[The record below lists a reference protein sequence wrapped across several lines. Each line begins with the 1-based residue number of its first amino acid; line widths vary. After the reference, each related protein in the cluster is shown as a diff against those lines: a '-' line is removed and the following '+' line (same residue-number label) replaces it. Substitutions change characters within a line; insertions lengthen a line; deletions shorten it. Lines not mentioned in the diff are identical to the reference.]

1 MRKFTRNGIIAEPLA
16 TSKKVKMKKKI
27 LFFLV
32 TLSISIVFSQ
42 NSDERILFV
51 VDSVP
56 VIKEPEKG
64 FGTLSEEVID
74 RVDVLSDKKTIE
86 LSGYKGV
93 DKIMYIFTKAYV
105 QRPDSIKAIPTTN
118 LMTKKSGTWY
128 LKNSPNPYSGPFR
141 DYYLNGKLQGEG
153 ILHNGRL
160 KGKRRMYHLNGNISD
175 EIQYENGFSNG
186 LEKRYYEDG
195 TLKQE
200 GIIKNEKKIGD
211 WKAYHPNGQLKNITP
226 FQTNGK
232 INGKSITYY
241 STGKVKSSYEYE
253 DGTYVKNK
261 TFEKFYKLYNEG
273 QEYFRTGYFK
283 SAIKK
288 YSKCIELD
296 PTSADSYFARGTA
309 RLNEFEYD
317 GAIEDFDK
325 TIEIEPYFTNA
336 YANRAFVTIRKYE
349 FANSRDIKGFEGVKI
364 MSSKKAEIPWE
375 EKEMVCADLN
385 KAVSLGDDSPMVLE
399 ALKTHCKK

>member
-1 MRKFTRNGIIAEPLA
+1 MA
-16 TSKKVKMKKKI
+16 TSKKLKIKSKI
-27 LFFLV
+27 LLFLL
-32 TLSISIVFSQ
+32 TLSVSIAFGQ
-42 NSDERILFV
+42 NSNERILFV

-64 FGTLSEEVID
+64 FGDLSEKVID

-86 LSGYKGV
+86 LRGYKDV
-93 DKIMYIFTKAYV
+93 DKIMYVFTKAYV

-118 LMTKKSGTWY
+118 LMTKNNGTWY
-128 LKNSPNPYSGPFR
+128 LKNNTNPYSGPFR
-141 DYYLNGKLQGEG
+141 DYYLNGKLQGQG

-160 KGKRRMYHLNGNISD
+160 KGKRIIYHLNGNISD
-175 EIQYENGFSNG
+175 EMEYENGFSNG
-186 LEKRYYEDG
+186 MEKSYYEDG

-200 GIIKNEKKIGD
+200 GIIKNETKIGD

-226 FQTNGK
+226 FNNNGK

-253 DGTYVKNK
+253 NGTYLKNK
-261 TFEKFYKLYNEG
+261 TFDKIYKLYNEG

-288 YSKCIELD
+288 YTKCIELD

-309 RLNEFEYD
+309 RLNELKYD
-317 GAIEDFDK
+317 DAIQDFDK

-349 FANSRDIKGFEGVKI
+349 FANSRDLKGFEGVKI
-364 MSSKKAEIPWE
+364 MSSKKAEIPKE
-375 EKEMVCADLN
+375 EKDNVCTDLN
-385 KAVSLGDDSPMVLE
+385 KAISLGDDNWMVLE